1 MTFIWYYTILRRE
14 QNKEMKEVTNMKTT
28 WIEYRDCGEEGL
40 WFYGEH
46 NSEEK
51 ARKMAERNDNLWC
64 TFEEAIMLEVNNL
77 PY

>member
-1 MTFIWYYTILRRE
+1 
-14 QNKEMKEVTNMKTT
+14 MKSM
-28 WIEYRDCGEEGL
+28 WIEYNDCGNEGL

-51 ARKMAERNDNLWC
+51 ARKMAGRNGTRWC
-64 TFEEAIMLEVNNL
+64 TFEEAEQMGVQNL

>member
-1 MTFIWYYTILRRE
+1 
-14 QNKEMKEVTNMKTT
+14 MKNT

-51 ARKMAERNDNLWC
+51 ARKMAERNGNLWC
-64 TFEEAIMLEVNNL
+64 TFEEAEMLEVNNL

>member
-1 MTFIWYYTILRRE
+1 
-14 QNKEMKEVTNMKTT
+14 MKST

-46 NSEEK
+46 STEEK
-51 ARKMAERNDNLWC
+51 ARAMADRNGTLWC
-64 TFEEAIMLEVNNL
+64 TFEEAEMLEVNNL